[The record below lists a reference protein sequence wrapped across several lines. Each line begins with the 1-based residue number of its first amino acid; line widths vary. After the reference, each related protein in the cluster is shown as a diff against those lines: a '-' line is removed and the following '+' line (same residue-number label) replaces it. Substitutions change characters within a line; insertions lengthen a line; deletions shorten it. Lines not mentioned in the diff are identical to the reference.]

1 MSQKF
6 KNIVST
12 ESMAKYRLAAYKSK
26 VRKARGKKLYS
37 GAGTT
42 PVSRTI
48 GRIAS
53 SYRYA
58 NPLVVQPSNARTMT
72 FWRSCTLS
80 LPIQQGGGFS
90 FGGYLSQC
98 ISFGFDLNGMKFWIG
113 GTYQGPIGI
122 SNSSEFQALF
132 DTYKINAVKM
142 KIFFAHNFSNV
153 NTVATCLPIIHVVN
167 DFDDSTE
174 SLTVPQV
181 QEKSGMR
188 IMQFDASNSNGFN
201 HYVKPSARQ
210 VVSQIDPTSGVESV
224 SSAGTAFGAQ
234 WLDCANNNIIHSG
247 TKLVYNNQGRTAT
260 TDIGSI
266 TIYFD
271 IEYCFKGVR

>member
-1 MSQKF
+1 MSQRI
-6 KNIVST
+6 KNITST
-12 ESMAKYRLAAYKSK
+12 ESMAKYRLAAYQRKG
-26 VRKARGKKLYS
+26 RKARGKKLYS
-37 GAGTT
+37 GAATT
-42 PVSRTI
+42 PPSRTI

-58 NPLVVQPSNARTMT
+58 NPMVIQPSNARTMT
-72 FWRSCTLS
+72 FWRSCVYS
-80 LPIQQGGGFS
+80 VPIQQGGGFNPI
-90 FGGYLSQC
+90 GALSPC
-98 ISFGFDLNGMKFWIG
+98 IAFGFDLSGMKFWVG
-113 GTYQGPIGI
+113 GSYYGGVAI
-122 SNSSEFQALF
+122 SGSSEFQALF

-174 SLTVPQV
+174 NLTIPQV
-181 QEKSGMR
+181 QEKSGCR
-188 IMQFDASNSNGFN
+188 IMQFDATNSNGFN
-201 HYVKPSARQ
+201 HYVKPSCRQ
-210 VVSQIDPTSGVESV
+210 VVSQIDGAGAESV
-224 SSAGTAFGAQ
+224 SSAGTAFGSQ

-260 TDIGSI
+260 TDIGNI